1 MISIENNTL
10 DPLTQEIMKKDKK
23 SAHTGCS
30 CYSRSPGIM
39 HCIMIVMSRKQCL
52 QSKLDVFY

>member
-10 DPLTQEIMKKDKK
+10 DPLTQEIMKRDKK

-30 CYSRSPGIM
+30 CYSRSRD
-39 HCIMIVMSRKQCL
+39 CIMIVMSRKQCL